1 MAILLSHGGWGMPTV
16 PIDVAVEHCARLGF
30 DGYTMAVKPGWTT
43 DAATLDAAERRRILA
58 LFDRYGL
65 ELAGISG
72 QTSLLP
78 DDPDQVKTNLALVH
92 GYIDLTAQLQ
102 RPGHPLP
109 LCMTAGGRPD
119 QWEEAKHLLVDR
131 FGELARHAEQAGVIA
146 VAEPHVSS
154 ALRDPA
160 DVLWLLDQVGSP
172 ALMIDLNTSHFNTQG
187 LDIERVIEQLG
198 PRTARVEVK
207 DERGLAPDHEL
218 LVPGEG
224 TCDYV
229 KILKALQRVGY
240 DGFVD
245 VEISFM
251 VQHRPGYDPLAV
263 AEQSYRVLASAFEE
277 AGIERRRR
285 WGQSTA

>member
-1 MAILLSHGGWGMPTV
+1 MTILPDST
-16 PIDVAVEHCARLGF
+16 E
-30 DGYTMAVKPGWTT
+30 
-43 DAATLDAAERRRILA
+43 
-58 LFDRYGL
+58 
-65 ELAGISG
+65 ELA
-72 QTSLLP
+72 Q
-78 DDPDQVKTNLALVH
+78 NLALIH
-92 GYIDLTAQLQ
+92 GYIDLTADLQ

-109 LCMTAGGRPD
+109 LCMTAGDRPA
-119 QWEEAKHLLVDR
+119 QWESAKGQLVER
-131 FGELARHAEQAGVIA
+131 FGELARHAENAGIIA

-160 DVLWLLDQVGSP
+160 DVRWLLEHVNSP
-172 ALMIDLNTSHFNTQG
+172 AFKIDLDTSHFNTQG
-187 LDIERVIEQLG
+187 MDIEAVIMQLG
-198 PRTARVEVK
+198 PYTAHVEVK

-229 KILKALQRVGY
+229 TILKVLDRVGY

-263 AEQSYRVLASAFEE
+263 AAQSYAVLAPAFEA
-277 AGIERRRR
+277 AGLTRR
-285 WGQSTA
+285 G